1 MSILWHR
8 NGQGDLKVVKNSHA
22 MVKIPKCRQTHT
34 SPHMC
39 ADICTY
45 TINNSVWKPTKL
57 NKNLIGVKE
66 INLLPVQEFQ
76 DY

>member
-1 MSILWHR
+1 
-8 NGQGDLKVVKNSHA
+8 
-22 MVKIPKCRQTHT
+22 
-34 SPHMC
+34 MC
-39 ADICTY
+39 ADICAY
-45 TINNSVWKPTKL
+45 TINNSVWKLTKL